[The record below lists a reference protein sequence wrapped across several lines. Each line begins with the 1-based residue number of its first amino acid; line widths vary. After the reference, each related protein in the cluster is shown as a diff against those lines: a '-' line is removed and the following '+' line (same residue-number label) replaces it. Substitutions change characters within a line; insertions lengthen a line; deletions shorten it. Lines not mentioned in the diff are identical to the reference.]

1 MFTVVIPTMWRP
13 NTFEEQLNSLC
24 CSEYVD
30 EIILINNDKNIT
42 PSFNILNHKKILH
55 INSPENLVV
64 NPSWNLGVMLSK
76 NNNICLLNDD
86 ILFDIDVFKFMSS
99 HKDKHLCGLSMNNQ
113 DGNFK
118 LVEAEK
124 RITGFGCMMFI
135 KKDSYD
141 FIPNDLIMFFGD
153 DYLFHLNNKKG
164 NKNYNIYGC
173 KNNGVWGITS
183 KPGVQVND
191 AKADIINNEGT
202 AIKRA
207 LNEKGI
213 VFYTE

>member
-1 MFTVVIPTMWRP
+1 
-13 NTFEEQLNSLC
+13 
-24 CSEYVD
+24 
-30 EIILINNDKNIT
+30 
-42 PSFNILNHKKILH
+42 
-55 INSPENLVV
+55 
-64 NPSWNLGVMLSK
+64 
-76 NNNICLLNDD
+76 
-86 ILFDIDVFKFMSS
+86 
-99 HKDKHLCGLSMNNQ
+99 MNNQ

-135 KKDSYD
+135 KKDSYN

-191 AKADIINNEGT
+191 TKADIINNEGT
-202 AIKRA
+202 AIKRV
-207 LNEKGI
+207 LNEKSI